1 MRAVNAPPSRRAAGG
16 AGPGC
21 GAPRCASMGRPE
33 SSRCGDGGVMGWETP
48 RGNRGLRAVGGGE
61 LLVGTPE
68 AALFWGGGPRVGLGG
83 GEPPGWGLWGGIPH
97 TATSGSASGGG
108 DPQQW
113 EPPRGGRPQD
123 GSGGVGVGL
132 GLSKIGVWGGGGDC
146 WDTFLGGTFL
156 GWGPRG
162 QNPPAVRP
170 PGLGSR
176 GRRRLGPL
184 RPPTSRPPP
193 LGSPPPRATQRVGTA
208 LGPPD

>member
-132 GLSKIGVWGGGGDC
+132 GLSKIGVWGGGRDC
-146 WDTFLGGTFL
+146 WDTP
-156 GWGPRG
+156 GWHFSGVGASRSEPPRG
-162 QNPPAVRP
+162 ATPGVGEPREEKIGTSAPPHLETP
-170 PGLGSR
+170 PVGI
-176 GRRRLGPL
+176 P
-184 RPPTSRPPP
+184 
-193 LGSPPPRATQRVGTA
+193 PPPRATQRVGTA